1 MERPY
6 GVGRLSPAELARLFV
21 CVDCRDGNLIRADQ
35 ESAELSLACSLC
47 GACYPIRDGIPV
59 LLPAELRPEA
69 NGSAES
75 SGHKL
80 RQAEFTDSEADDD
93 WEINRPHGAP
103 ALHGWLLAEKFRRS
117 VDGLS
122 PIRRGT
128 MALTVCGGSGLDAE
142 FLARA
147 GARVISSDI
156 SLGAAQRARER
167 ARRYGLHITPIV
179 ADVENLPF
187 VDQAIDL
194 VFVHDG
200 LHHLEEPAVGL
211 AEMTRVAR
219 CAVSVNEPAKAALTA
234 LAVRLN
240 LAFEHEEAGNRVARL
255 TLEEIVQ
262 TVEANGFR
270 VVNARRY
277 GMYYKHNPGWPM
289 RLLSRERIFPLATSG
304 LSLLNT
310 LAGGV
315 GNKLNVQAVRGSSE
329 PEPKS

>member
-1 MERPY
+1 
-6 GVGRLSPAELARLFV
+6 VFT
-21 CVDCRDGNLIRADQ
+21 CVDCGDGNLIEANQ
-35 ESAELSLACSLC
+35 KSTEPLLACTLC
-47 GACYPIRDGIPV
+47 GASYPIRDGIPV

-69 NGSAES
+69 HGLAES
-75 SGHKL
+75 SGHK
-80 RQAEFTDSEADDD
+80 RQQAEFTDSEADDD

-103 ALHGWLLAEKFRRS
+103 AFHGWLLAEKFRRS
-117 VDGLS
+117 LDRLP
-122 PIRRGT
+122 PIRPGT

-156 SLGAAQRARER
+156 SLGAARRARER
-167 ARRYGLHITPIV
+167 ARKYGLHITPIV

-187 VDQAIDL
+187 ADETIDL
-194 VFVHDG
+194 VYVHDG

-219 CAVSVNEPAKAALTA
+219 CVVSVNEPAKAALTA

-240 LAFEHEEAGNRVARL
+240 LAFEHEDAGNRVARL
-255 TLEEIVQ
+255 TLNEIVQ
-262 TVEANGFR
+262 AVEANGFR
-270 VVNARRY
+270 VVNAHRY

-289 RLLSRERIFPLATSG
+289 SLLSRERVFPLATSG
-304 LSLLNT
+304 LLLLNT

-315 GNKLNVQAVRGSSE
+315 GNKLNVQAVRADPG